1 MTDIRRKNDID
12 LYDIIGVCLKNKLTL
27 FLTMLLFCI
36 LGFIIDYRYIDS
48 NNTKLSN
55 IASINILIQ
64 ENDRHSY
71 KEIVDKVNIKLSS
84 SYYYE
89 NWSNV
94 NKNLSNLLLQK
105 NATQLTVL
113 EKNQI
118 VVVEYDNEDN
128 LKAII
133 SYIDYVVKLVSKKIY
148 QDFQNQAVML
158 PIKQQENLAK
168 LKNQINIAKQNSIFL
183 ESYIKQ
189 NKNVEVDIILTLLKN
204 KNQIEENLLF
214 IDQMQSDIKKINQNT
229 SKNKSQYNKEI
240 EKIQVYKNLIT
251 VGRINKDSIKVKNN
265 LNNLFIPISLLFGL
279 FFGIF
284 FVVIKNDYLIKKQSE
299 L

>member
-148 QDFQNQAVML
+148 QDFQNQAVMS

-189 NKNVEVDIILTLLKN
+189 NKNVEVEIILTLLKN

-251 VGRINKDSIKVKNN
+251 VGRINKDSIKVKNI
-265 LNNLFIPISLLFGL
+265 LNNLFIPISLLLGL

>member
-148 QDFQNQAVML
+148 QDFQNQLVMS

-189 NKNVEVDIILTLLKN
+189 NKNVEVEIILTLLKN

-265 LNNLFIPISLLFGL
+265 LNNLFIPISLLLGL

>member
-148 QDFQNQAVML
+148 QDFQNQAVMS

-189 NKNVEVDIILTLLKN
+189 NKNVEVEIILTLLKN

>member
-148 QDFQNQAVML
+148 QDFQNQAVMS

-189 NKNVEVDIILTLLKN
+189 NKNVEAEIILTLLKN

>member
-189 NKNVEVDIILTLLKN
+189 NKNVEVEIILTLLKN

-279 FFGIF
+279 FFGFF

>member
-55 IASINILIQ
+55 IVSINILIQ

-148 QDFQNQAVML
+148 QDFQNQAVMS

-189 NKNVEVDIILTLLKN
+189 NKNVEVEIILTLLKN

>member
-148 QDFQNQAVML
+148 QDFQNQAVMS

-189 NKNVEVDIILTLLKN
+189 NKNVEVEIILTLLKN

-279 FFGIF
+279 FFGFF

>member
-251 VGRINKDSIKVKNN
+251 VGEK
-265 LNNLFIPISLLFGL
+265 
-279 FFGIF
+279 
-284 FVVIKNDYLIKKQSE
+284 
-299 L
+299 

>member
-148 QDFQNQAVML
+148 QDFQNQAVMS

-189 NKNVEVDIILTLLKN
+189 NKNVEVEIILTLLKN

-265 LNNLFIPISLLFGL
+265 LNNLFIPISLLLGL

>member
-148 QDFQNQAVML
+148 QDFQNQAVMS

-189 NKNVEVDIILTLLKN
+189 NKNVEVEIILTLLKN
-204 KNQIEENLLF
+204 KNQIEGNLLF

-251 VGRINKDSIKVKNN
+251 VGRIHKDSIKVKNN

-279 FFGIF
+279 FFGFF
-284 FVVIKNDYLIKKQSE
+284 FVVIKNDYLIKK
-299 L
+299 